1 MLRARSEFLILFSLT
16 FGLFLQKLTANGF
29 TDWQEDGLLRQ
40 EALTAMWQLRQTDL
54 KTDNK
59 PLLVSSTPPVFWVHR
74 LQMHVCFSFMHWLHF
89 FADVFVFILQQT
101 DNNKQSYR
109 PISLCDN
116 ISDIN
121 LFNHLFQLWTLEEF
135 LVCSIKVLF
144 LLVTHVELSWC
155 GQINPSSGF
164 CLGSVSLR
172 QKLTFDASANI
183 KSATESQM
191 CWK

>member
-121 LFNHLFQLWTLEEF
+121 LFNHLFQLWTWEEF

>member
-183 KSATESQM
+183 KSEV
-191 CWK
+191 

>member
-40 EALTAMWQLRQTDL
+40 EALTAVWQLRQTDL

-74 LQMHVCFSFMHWLHF
+74 LQMHVCFSFMHWLLF

-101 DNNKQSYR
+101 YR
-109 PISLCDN
+109 PISLCDK

-121 LFNHLFQLWTLEEF
+121 LFNHLFQLWTWEEF

-144 LLVTHVELSWC
+144 LLCTGDAWWAEL
-155 GQINPSSGF
+155 
-164 CLGSVSLR
+164 V
-172 QKLTFDASANI
+172 
-183 KSATESQM
+183 
-191 CWK
+191 